1 MFFVNLSLILDIFHF
16 IAFIFH
22 LVPAP
27 GAPGG
32 ARLGRGGL
40 SMSLPVP
47 APAMRLWAFGSSPR
61 DARAPFGAKS
71 QKARSPACARLPSEA
86 LETLDFQNAAFTK
99 YRTLIS
105 LNLVYLL
112 FEKEH

>member
-1 MFFVNLSLILDIFHF
+1 MFSVNLSLILDFFHF

-47 APAMRLWAFGSSPR
+47 APAMRPWAFGSRPR
-61 DARAPFGAKS
+61 DARAPSGAKS
-71 QKARSPACARLPSEA
+71 QKGPLARVRALAFGSSGNSGPSEHH
-86 LETLDFQNAAFTK
+86 L
-99 YRTLIS
+99 
-105 LNLVYLL
+105 
-112 FEKEH
+112 H

>member
-1 MFFVNLSLILDIFHF
+1 MFSVNLSLILDIFHF

-47 APAMRLWAFGSSPR
+47 APAMRLWAFWLKTAGRQGTVRCEVPQGPLARVRALPFGSS
-61 DARAPFGAKS
+61 GNS
-71 QKARSPACARLPSEA
+71 GLSERC
-86 LETLDFQNAAFTK
+86 L
-99 YRTLIS
+99 
-105 LNLVYLL
+105 
-112 FEKEH
+112 H